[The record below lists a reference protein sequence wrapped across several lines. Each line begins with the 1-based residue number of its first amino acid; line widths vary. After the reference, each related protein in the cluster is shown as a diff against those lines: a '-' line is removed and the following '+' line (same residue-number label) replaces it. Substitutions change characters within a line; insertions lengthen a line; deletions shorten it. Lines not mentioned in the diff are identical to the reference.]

1 MTGMIKLIVIPKF
14 PFNEN
19 FYLPK
24 IDYYELKAIKAYVE
38 KVVSPFAKVEIVNT
52 TFEKV
57 KVTGQIK
64 VSNKSGSGEFMK
76 KLQRDLRNF
85 ICPWFSRR
93 QEEMNLGGSIE
104 RDDIMTFIESLD
116 YVTYITKFS
125 VVLIHY
131 ENGKFNISD
140 SAMNK
145 GTNNILKSTSPWSV
159 LIPSDEHDIELID
172 QKKGAL
178 PEETKINTM
187 KIGSDFVISSD
198 EEDELIFPFYDHEK
212 DTYYAIELDV

>member
-1 MTGMIKLIVIPKF
+1 M
-14 PFNEN
+14 
-19 FYLPK
+19 
-24 IDYYELKAIKAYVE
+24 
-38 KVVSPFAKVEIVNT
+38 
-52 TFEKV
+52 
-57 KVTGQIK
+57 
-64 VSNKSGSGEFMK
+64 
-76 KLQRDLRNF
+76 
-85 ICPWFSRR
+85 
-93 QEEMNLGGSIE
+93 
-104 RDDIMTFIESLD
+104 
-116 YVTYITKFS
+116 
-125 VVLIHY
+125 IHY
-131 ENGKFNISD
+131 ENGTFNISD

>member
-1 MTGMIKLIVIPKF
+1 
-14 PFNEN
+14 
-19 FYLPK
+19 
-24 IDYYELKAIKAYVE
+24 
-38 KVVSPFAKVEIVNT
+38 
-52 TFEKV
+52 
-57 KVTGQIK
+57 
-64 VSNKSGSGEFMK
+64 MK
-76 KLQRDLRNF
+76 KFQRDLQNF
-85 ICPWFSRR
+85 ICPWFSSA
-93 QEEMNLGGSIE
+93 QGEMNLGGSIE

-116 YVTYITKFS
+116 YVNYITKFS

-131 ENGKFNISD
+131 ENGRFNISD

-172 QKKGAL
+172 RKKGAL

-198 EEDELIFPFYDHEK
+198 EEDEPIFPLYDLEK